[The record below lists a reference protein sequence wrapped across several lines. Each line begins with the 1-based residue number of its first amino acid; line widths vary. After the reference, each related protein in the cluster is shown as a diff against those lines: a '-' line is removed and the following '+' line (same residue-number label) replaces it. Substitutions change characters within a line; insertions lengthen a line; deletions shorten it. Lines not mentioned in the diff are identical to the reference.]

1 MPPALSDVLTTL
13 ETAYGLPGPPPYR
26 TLFELI
32 VFENA
37 AYLVDDER
45 RVEVFEALRKRV
57 GLTARAIAGAPDE
70 LLVDAIRPGGM
81 RPPDRAAKL
90 RECARLA
97 LETPLE
103 GLPALHA
110 ESPPKARRMLKRYP
124 GVGDPG
130 ADKLLLVAR
139 LERSLA
145 PESNGLRALV
155 RLGFGKEETD
165 YGKTYRSVTEAVKPE
180 LPGDLDRLL
189 EGHLLLRRH
198 GQEICRRSSP
208 RCDVCPL
215 GRVCPYPRR

>member
-1 MPPALSDVLTTL
+1 MPLALTDLLDRL
-13 ETAYGLPGPPPYR
+13 ETAYGPPAPPPYR
-26 TLFELI
+26 TLFELL

-45 RVEVFEALRKRV
+45 RVAVFEALRRRV
-57 GLTARAIAGAPDE
+57 GLTPRAIAGAPDE
-70 LLVDAIRPGGM
+70 LLVDTIRPGGM
-81 RPPDRAAKL
+81 RPPDRAEKL
-90 RECARLA
+90 RTCARLA

-103 GLPALHA
+103 SLPTLHA
-110 ESPPKARRMLKRYP
+110 ESPAKARRMLKRYP

-139 LERSLA
+139 LARSLA
-145 PESNGLRALV
+145 PESNGLRALI

-165 YGKTYRSVTEAVKPE
+165 YGKTYRSVTEAVRPE
-180 LPGDLDRLL
+180 LPGDFGRLL

-215 GRVCPYPRR
+215 GRACPYPRP